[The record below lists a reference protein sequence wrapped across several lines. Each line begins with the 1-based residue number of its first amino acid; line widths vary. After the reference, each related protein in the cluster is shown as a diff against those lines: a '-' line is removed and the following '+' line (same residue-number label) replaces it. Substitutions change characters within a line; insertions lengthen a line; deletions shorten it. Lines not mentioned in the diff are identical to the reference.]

1 VAYYGGH
8 RKVPAVFVLLLEI
21 WSYAISGSGFSGDQF
36 LNSIACHKLAIRGLG
51 SPLIQAIGD
60 SAK

>member
-8 RKVPAVFVLLLEI
+8 RKVPAVFVLRQEI
-21 WSYAISGSGFSGDQF
+21 WNYAISGNGFSGDQL

-51 SPLIQAIGD
+51 TRLIQAIGD